1 MIRTV
6 RLLALALVL
15 TSVSTL
21 AVSAET
27 GTARVPG
34 STAEISLSFAPVVA
48 EAAPAVVNI
57 YASRMVAESS
67 NPLFEDPFF
76 RQFFGDFAPSR
87 PREQNALGSGV
98 IVGGGLVVS
107 NFHVVEN
114 ATDIRV
120 VLTDRREF
128 DGRLVLADEAADL
141 AVIRLEGEGVE
152 TLPALDFADSDA
164 IEVGDLVLAIGNPF
178 GVGQTVS
185 SGIVSGLARTGR
197 GGGAYTAGGYFVQ
210 TDAPINPGNSGGAL
224 VDMAGRLVGI
234 NTQIVTKSGGSNG
247 IGFAVPANLV
257 ARVVGQAAA
266 GEASFTRP
274 WAGIDV
280 QPIDADLADALGLD
294 RPTGVLVQDL
304 AAESP
309 FGAAGVRPGDV
320 VTAIGGHAVNAPSE
334 LGFRLSLQELG
345 AEVPVS
351 FLRGGTAQTV
361 EVEMR
366 AAVEA
371 EETLD
376 GGPVKVTGL
385 GPFDGLVLQEIGPR
399 LRERLGLPADQ
410 TGVIVLALDNPR
422 QARNFQPGDL
432 IAEVNGAK
440 IATLDDFK
448 AVTEAAAEDGR
459 RTWKVV
465 LNRRGG
471 LIYLTWR
478 G

>member
-1 MIRTV
+1 MTTLTRSLV
-6 RLLALALVL
+6 LVFLLASGAGAQ
-15 TSVSTL
+15 TSD
-21 AVSAET
+21 ET
-27 GTARVPG
+27 TARVPA
-34 STAEISLSFAPVVA
+34 SSAEMTLSFAPVVA
-48 EAAPAVVNI
+48 AAAPAVVNI
-57 YASRMVAESS
+57 YATLMVADGGT
-67 NPLFEDPFF
+67 PLFDDPFF
-76 RQFFGDFAPSR
+76 RQFFGDFGRSQ

-120 VLTDRREF
+120 VLADRREF
-128 DGRLVLADEAADL
+128 EGRLVLADEAADL
-141 AVIRLEGEGVE
+141 AVIELTDADGAE
-152 TLPALDFADSDA
+152 LPALEFADSDA
-164 IEVGDLVLAIGNPF
+164 IAVGDLVLAIGNPF

-257 ARVVGQAAA
+257 ARVVAQAEA
-266 GEASFTRP
+266 GEASFIRP
-274 WAGIDV
+274 WAGVDV
-280 QPIDADLADALGLD
+280 QPIDADIAEALGFD
-294 RPTGVLVQDL
+294 RPRGVLVQNV
-304 AAESP
+304 AGESP
-309 FGAAGVRPGDV
+309 FGAAGVRPGDILL
-320 VTAIGGHAVNAPSE
+320 AIGEHPVNAPAE

-345 AEVPVS
+345 SEVPIT
-351 FLRGGTAQTV
+351 FQRDGTEQTV
-361 EVEMR
+361 TVEMR
-366 AAVEA
+366 AAVRA

-385 GPFDGLVLQEIGPR
+385 GPFDGVVLQEIGPA
-399 LRERLGLPADQ
+399 LRDRLGLPADRG
-410 TGVIVLALDNPR
+410 GVIVLALDNPR
-422 QARNFQPGDL
+422 QVRNFQPGD
-432 IAEVNGAK
+432 IVAEVNDTA
-440 IATLDDFK
+440 IATMEDFR
-448 AVTEAAAEDGR
+448 AVTEAALADGR
-459 RTWKVV
+459 RSWKVV

-471 LIYLTWR
+471 LVYLTWR